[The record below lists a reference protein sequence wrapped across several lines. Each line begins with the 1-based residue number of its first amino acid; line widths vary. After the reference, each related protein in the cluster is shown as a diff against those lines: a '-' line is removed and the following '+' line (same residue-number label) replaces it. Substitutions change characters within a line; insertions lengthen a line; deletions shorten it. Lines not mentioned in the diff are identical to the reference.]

1 MCHGLASHKRLRDA
15 ICTSVPKSS
24 FLNRFIKNYKTYSLK
39 YKPVIYSYYSR
50 HVLLLSKKRRGKEF
64 KVMKNE
70 KKGTLLLLPLTI
82 WEVICFGEIP
92 RTATCSGTFW
102 WIKWL
107 QLAECH
113 LTVEVLVLNWTCGD
127 CFFFCTSCTRAL
139 WQTWVTLCC
148 LND

>member
-70 KKGTLLLLPLTI
+70 KKRHSTSASSYNLRGDM
-82 WEVICFGEIP
+82 
-92 RTATCSGTFW
+92 FW
-102 WIKWL
+102 RNSTNSNMLWNILVNKM
-107 QLAECH
+107 ASIGRVPFDCGSSC
-113 LTVEVLVLNWTCGD
+113 VELN
-127 CFFFCTSCTRAL
+127 L
-139 WQTWVTLCC
+139 W
-148 LND
+148 